1 MKEEGVKEGEVPL
14 KVTKVATNTSKS
26 KRIPLIYLPRQ
37 ACETLGFKVGTPVII
52 IADLKEDALVIKKIM
67 QIKSETQ
74 NERR

>member
-52 IADLKEDALVIKKIM
+52 LANLKQKTLVIKKIVP
-67 QIKSETQ
+67 IESEQTT
-74 NERR
+74 

>member
-1 MKEEGVKEGEVPL
+1 MQENKVKEEKVPL
-14 KVTKVATNTSKS
+14 KVTTISTNTSKS
-26 KRIPLIYLPRQ
+26 KKIPLIYLPRQ

-52 IADLKEDALVIKKIM
+52 LADLKEDALVIKKIM